1 LTNENTGIS
10 LPGGFCVGI
19 KTKIREK
26 MISKIENSKTKIE
39 ISIPKHEP
47 ESIHLAGKKTSC
59 EICGGENFWMAKKS
73 DAWQCWSCS
82 PPRSESLI
90 AQTIPPRRIAQ
101 EASREPE
108 WPERVDSRQAQS
120 YGPLIVLHPFSIC
133 RCGSDISE
141 EEWNLFGARKICRG
155 CKTEISFD
163 EFVGVES
170 AKSTT
175 PKNGWRT

>member
-1 LTNENTGIS
+1 VTSIDILERVFPALTRDR
-10 LPGGFCVGI
+10 P
-19 KTKIREK
+19 K
-26 MISKIENSKTKIE
+26 MIDQIISAIENSKTKIE
-39 ISIPKHEP
+39 ILIPEPEP
-47 ESIHLAGKKTSC
+47 ESTHLAGKKPSC

-82 PPRSESLI
+82 PPRSESLV
-90 AQTIPPRRIAQ
+90 AQTIPARRIAQ
-101 EASREPE
+101 EASRESE
-108 WPERVDSRQAQS
+108 WPEGVDSRQAQS
-120 YGPLIVLHPFSIC
+120 YGPLIVRHPFSIC
-133 RCGSDISE
+133 RCGSDITE

-170 AKSTT
+170 AKTTT